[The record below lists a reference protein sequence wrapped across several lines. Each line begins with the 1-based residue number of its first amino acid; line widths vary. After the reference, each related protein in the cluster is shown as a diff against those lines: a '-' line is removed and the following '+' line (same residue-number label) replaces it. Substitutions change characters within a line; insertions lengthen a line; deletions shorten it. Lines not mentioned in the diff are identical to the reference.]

1 MSKTTAS
8 NKNHDYDTT
17 AEAIAK
23 REARDEMWRVSTSL
37 QAVSALMI
45 PEADLNAVNREDL
58 ATLLIY
64 LTDKLKELM
73 EKTD

>member
-1 MSKTTAS
+1 MTDTTTTR
-8 NKNHDYDTT
+8 KKHDYDTT

-45 PEADLNAVNREDL
+45 PGADLNAVNREDL

-64 LTDKLKELM
+64 LTDKLNELM